1 MCWTLRGP
9 TPRPDAGRAR
19 RWATKASV
27 AVTLVVALA
36 CGCADAGPAGPAGA
50 AQSIH
55 IDTNTPQ
62 GLRAKQ
68 IMDMLNSDWPIGPN
82 GIRTLADPRIM
93 DDVGVTMDK
102 IWWDR
107 PFTLTGLDVGAGNAT
122 LRVLTSYSV
131 PQTIELRTND
141 AGLVDRF
148 KVSLQPPVIKSFKDI
163 DAEISKTGARYSYQV
178 SKVNDGKCSLVAGTN
193 TDLSLPLASIFK
205 LYVLL
210 AVSESVKAGTVSW
223 EDQLLV
229 TKEGKAVGAAGL
241 DEVPVGATV
250 SVREAAQQMISAS
263 DNMATDMLMQR
274 LAPGAVERAMATARH
289 HDPASMT
296 PFPTTHELFSIGWGE
311 PDRRE
316 QWREATPHERAKML
330 QETNSHHY
338 EPDPQ
343 RTHTPASDF
352 GVEWYGSADD
362 ICRVHV
368 ALQASA
374 TGAAAPVKKILSAIP
389 GIDLDRAKWPYIGAK
404 GGNLPGDL
412 TFSWYAV
419 DRTGQPYVVSFQ
431 LNWPK
436 FRSQTAAGWLLS
448 IVHQTF
454 DLVPV
459 G

>member
-1 MCWTLRGP
+1 V
-9 TPRPDAGRAR
+9 
-19 RWATKASV
+19 SV
-27 AVTLVVALA
+27 AITLVVALA

-62 GLRAKQ
+62 GLRARQ

-82 GIRTLADPRIM
+82 GIRTLAAPEIM

-107 PFTLTGLDVGAGNAT
+107 PFTLTGLEIGAGHAT
-122 LRVLTSYSV
+122 LHTLTSYQV

-148 KVSLQPPVIKSFKDI
+148 DVSLQPPVIKSWQDI
-163 DAEISKTGARYSYQV
+163 DVEIAKTGARYSYQV
-178 SKVNDGKCSLVAGTN
+178 SKVVPDGSAGKCVPIAGTN
-193 TDLSLPLASIFK
+193 EDLPLPLASIFK

-210 AVSESVKAGTVSW
+210 AVSDAIKAGTVRW
-223 EDQLLV
+223 DDQLLV
-229 TKEGKAVGAAGL
+229 TREGKAVGAAGL
-241 DEVPVGATV
+241 DKVPDGTTV

-263 DNMATDMLMQR
+263 DNMATDLLMQR
-274 LAPGAVERAMATARH
+274 LGPGAVERALVTAGH

-316 QWREATPHERAKML
+316 QWKKSPPQERAKML
-330 QETNSHHY
+330 QATNSQHY

-352 GVEWYGSADD
+352 GVEWFGSAAD
-362 ICRVHV
+362 ICRVHA

-374 TGAAAPVKKILSAIP
+374 VGAAAPVKKILSAIP
-389 GIDLDRAKWPYIGAK
+389 GIDVDRAKWPYIGAK

-448 IVHQTF
+448 IVHQAF

>member
-1 MCWTLRGP
+1 
-9 TPRPDAGRAR
+9 
-19 RWATKASV
+19 
-27 AVTLVVALA
+27 
-36 CGCADAGPAGPAGA
+36 
-50 AQSIH
+50 
-55 IDTNTPQ
+55 
-62 GLRAKQ
+62 
-68 IMDMLNSDWPIGPN
+68 MDMLNSDWPIGPN
-82 GIRTLADPRIM
+82 GIRTLAAPEIM

-107 PFTLTGLDVGAGNAT
+107 PFTLTGLDIGAGHAT
-122 LRVLTSYSV
+122 LHTLTSYQI

-148 KVSLQPPVIKSFKDI
+148 DVTLAPPVIKSWHDI
-163 DAEISKTGARYSYQV
+163 DVEIAKTGARYSYQV
-178 SKVNDGKCSLVAGTN
+178 SKVVPDGSTGKCVPIAGTN
-193 TDLSLPLASIFK
+193 GDLSLPLASIFK

-210 AVSESVKAGTVSW
+210 AVSDAVKAGTVGW
-223 EDQLLV
+223 DDRLLV
-229 TKEGKAVGAAGL
+229 TREGKAVGAAGL
-241 DEVPVGATV
+241 DKVPDGTTV

-263 DNMATDMLMQR
+263 DNMATDLLMQR
-274 LAPGAVERAMATARH
+274 LGPGAVERALVTAGH

-316 QWREATPHERAKML
+316 QWKDAPPQERAKML
-330 QETNSHHY
+330 QATISQHY

-352 GVEWYGSADD
+352 GVEWFGSAAD
-362 ICRVHV
+362 ICRVHA

-374 TGAAAPVKKILSAIP
+374 VGAAAPVKKILSAIP
-389 GIDLDRAKWPYIGAK
+389 GIDVDRAKWPYIGAK

-436 FRSQTAAGWLLS
+436 FRSQTAAAWLLS
-448 IVHQTF
+448 IAHQTF

>member
-1 MCWTLRGP
+1 M
-9 TPRPDAGRAR
+9 
-19 RWATKASV
+19 SV
-27 AVTLVVALA
+27 VVTLAALA

-50 AQSIH
+50 AQTIH

-62 GLRAKQ
+62 GLRARQ
-68 IMDMLNSDWPIGPN
+68 VMDMLNSDWPIGPT
-82 GIRTLADPRIM
+82 GIRTLAAPKIV

-107 PFTLTGLDVGAGNAT
+107 PFTVTGLDVGAGHAT
-122 LRVLTSYSV
+122 LHVLTSYQV
-131 PQTIELRTND
+131 GQTIELRTND
-141 AGLVDRF
+141 EGLVDRF
-148 KVSLQPPVIKSFKDI
+148 KVSLVEPVIKSWKDI
-163 DAEISKTGARYSYQV
+163 DAEISKTGAKYSYQV
-178 SKVNDGKCSLVAGTN
+178 SKVDDGRCDLVAGTN

-210 AVSESVKAGTVSW
+210 AVSESIKAGTVSW
-223 EDQLLV
+223 DDQLTV
-229 TKEGKAVGAAGL
+229 TKEGKLVGAAGL
-241 DEVPVGATV
+241 DEVPNGSTV
-250 SVREAAQQMISAS
+250 SVRTAAQQMISAS
-263 DNMATDMLMQR
+263 DNMATDLLIER
-274 LAPGAVERAMATARH
+274 VGHGAVERALVTAGH

-296 PFPTTHELFSIGWGE
+296 PFPTTHELFSVGWGK
-311 PDRRE
+311 PNLRD
-316 QWREATPHERAKML
+316 QWQKVSTSSTGRAQL
-330 QETNSHHY
+330 FDQTNTRPY
-338 EPDPQ
+338 DPDPA
-343 RTHTPASDF
+343 RTHTPASDI
-352 GVEWYGSADD
+352 GAEWYGSAAD
-362 ICRVHV
+362 ICRVHT

-374 TGAAAPVKKILSAIP
+374 VGAAAPVKQILSAIP

-436 FRSQTAAGWLLS
+436 FRSQTAAAWLLS